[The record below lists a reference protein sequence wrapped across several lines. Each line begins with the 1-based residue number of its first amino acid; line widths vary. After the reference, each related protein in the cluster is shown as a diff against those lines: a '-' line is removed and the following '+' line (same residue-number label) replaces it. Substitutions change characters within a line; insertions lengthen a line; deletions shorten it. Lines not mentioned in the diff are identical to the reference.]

1 MSASPQQAGQEPQLI
16 QTGDGS
22 HSLYNP
28 ALDETY
34 HSHHGAL
41 QESQYVFINMGL
53 EAWLAQHAKAESLR
67 VLEIGFGTGLNALL
81 SLQWAQQKG
90 VRVHFTT
97 LEPYPVSLE
106 TAQQLNY
113 ASLTQGEEDFM
124 RLHAAVWEEDVLLY
138 HHFILHKKQQKLE
151 EVQLTEAAYDLVF
164 FDAFAP
170 NKQPEL
176 WEKSLLE
183 KTASLLA
190 PEGLLTT
197 YCAKGQLKRDLRDA
211 GLTVETLPGAPGKKE
226 MVRARKG

>member
-1 MSASPQQAGQEPQLI
+1 MPEQAHQQQPQLI

-22 HSLYNP
+22 HSLYNQ

-41 QESQYVFINMGL
+41 QESQYVFIRMGL
-53 EAWLAQHAKAESLR
+53 DAWRAEHAAAESLS

-81 SLQWAQQKG
+81 ALQWALQQSVK
-90 VRVHFTT
+90 VHFTT
-97 LEPYPVSLE
+97 LEPYPISEE

-113 ASLTQGEEDFM
+113 PRLTEGEKDFL
-124 RLHAAVWEEDVLLY
+124 RLHQAPWEEDVLLY
-138 HHFILHKKQQKLE
+138 DHFVLHKKQLKLE
-151 EVQLTEAAYDLVF
+151 DAKLKEGGYDVVF

-176 WEKSLLE
+176 WEKALLE
-183 KTASLLA
+183 KTVSFMA
-190 PEGLLTT
+190 PGSLLTT

-211 GLTVETLPGAPGKKE
+211 GLQVETLPGAPGKKE
-226 MVRARKG
+226 MVRGRKE

>member
-1 MSASPQQAGQEPQLI
+1 MPEQAHQQQPQLI

-41 QESQYVFINMGL
+41 QESQYVFIRMGL
-53 EAWLAQHAKAESLR
+53 DAWRAKQPHAESLS

-81 SLQWAQQKG
+81 ALHWALQHK
-90 VRVHFTT
+90 VKVHFTT

-106 TAQQLNY
+106 TAKQLNY
-113 ASLTQGEEDFM
+113 PQLTEGEKDFL
-124 RLHAAVWEEDVLLY
+124 RLHEAPWEEDVLLY
-138 HHFILHKKQQKLE
+138 DYFILHKKKQKLE
-151 EVQLTEAAYDLVF
+151 EAALAEAAFDVVF

-176 WEKSLLE
+176 WEKALLE
-183 KTASLLA
+183 KTIRFMA
-190 PEGLLTT
+190 PAALLTT

-211 GLTVETLPGAPGKKE
+211 GLQVETLPGAPGKKE
-226 MVRARKG
+226 MVRGSKA